1 MKLHYSKILL
11 FVIPLIILVNTNKK
25 PPITPH
31 HTPIYTSRQL
41 SEKDIQSSNYYKDTG
56 MKSVMQQFVDRT
68 SQRLR
73 KYDERMK
80 DKRQKRKEERDKNIE
95 KIIEKDKMEKS
106 LVEKVEKGCLRCGCA
121 LGGGVLPVWVLANGL
136 WYATWSQYFT
146 KTATQKGIEAGVKS
160 GFEGL
165 RDFHGLDKLIS
176 ISEIE
181 NLIKPTNYDNGMI
194 YVSFVQDAY
203 ETKCAAG
210 LNPNATFC
218 DAAKHQGI
226 AKLTERAAEFADNAA
241 NMAKITE
248 ECVLAEGTS
257 ATSSLTTAIT
267 ASIITIV
274 VIVLIMVIIYLI
286 LRFERKKKMKKKL
299 QYKKLLKE

>member
-1 MKLHYSKILL
+1 MKLHYTKILL
-11 FVIPLIILVNTNKK
+11 FVIPLIILVNSPYKK
-25 PPITPH
+25 PHITPH
-31 HTPIYTSRQL
+31 HTQTNRSLCECGI
-41 SEKDIQSSNYYKDTG
+41 ESSNYYKDTG
-56 MKSVMQQFVDRT
+56 MRSVMQQFVERT

-73 KYDERMK
+73 KYDKRMK
-80 DKRQKRKEERDKNIE
+80 DKRQKRKEERDKNIQ

-106 LVEKVEKGCLRCGCA
+106 LAEKVEKGCLRCGCA

-146 KTATQKGIEAGVKS
+146 KTATQKGIEAGVKW

-181 NLIKPTNYDNGMI
+181 NLINPTNYADSMTYI
-194 YVSFVQDAY
+194 TFIKEV
-203 ETKCAAG
+203 EKTKCVGAAQ
-210 LNPNATFC
+210 NSIAFC
-218 DAAKHQGI
+218 NAAKQQGI
-226 AKLTERAAEFADNAA
+226 AKLTERAAQFADNAA
-241 NMAKITE
+241 HIAKITE
-248 ECVLAEGTS
+248 ECVLEEGTS

-286 LRFERKKKMKKKL
+286 LRYERKKKMKKKL